1 MTGDEYVEAMEHVS
15 LACRLLLNLDSD
27 LDDCL
32 RLVEKGETIGPVLDP
47 TGFATGG
54 ARNLANARRVLEAAI
69 TLGDVSRN
77 TAPELLTKEPPR
89 VTGPTGP

>member
-1 MTGDEYVEAMEHVS
+1 MTGDEYVDAMSQLS
-15 LACRLLLNLDSD
+15 LACRLLLNLEDK

-32 RLVEKGETIGPVLDP
+32 RTVAKGETLGPVLDP

-69 TLGDVSRN
+69 NLRDVSRT
-77 TAPELLTKEPPR
+77 TAPELLAKSSP
-89 VTGPTGP
+89 G